1 MKSLSI
7 CVAGLC
13 FVCGAF
19 AETPRIAEYCAKILD
34 DSTYVPLLIKDLDEP
49 IKEWNYPDS
58 IPCEHT
64 PCRAKW
70 KTESKVFF
78 PFDIECREDGLV
90 GLLGGGGGG
99 ISTCFHCRKH
109 PIKLERVWKI
119 KLYGSEDENACC
131 RRSED
136 YEDKATFYLRNA
148 RESLKPFYGQV
159 FKGRWKGEW
168 DTNGNGDFPPMKRD
182 FFSRLVGECNDTIPV
197 VEYCVAGG
205 KNAELHL
212 TNYYDV
218 LPKLT
223 FADGKKMKCEGAMRV
238 EKSYEMD
245 FAEYGKRMLTHFV
258 EQDTCN
264 ATSVIATKVYLPIPK
279 YIGADALKGIPAKK
293 LYGKN
298 IPVMSR
304 NVLTCN
310 YDTIERNVLLY
321 ARIGGKCTKH
331 DLQEKKKQ
339 NIFELEQVEDVL
351 LHTKSIVGHWENC
364 GDGYICPAKCI
375 EVKDLL
381 P

>member
-1 MKSLSI
+1 MKFHSI
-7 CVAGLC
+7 CIVYLC
-13 FVCGAF
+13 FVSGAL

-70 KTESKVFF
+70 KTKSRISF
-78 PFDIECREDGLV
+78 PYDEIKGI
-90 GLLGGGGGG
+90 LGGSLSGLATFSHG
-99 ISTCFHCRKH
+99 RKS
-109 PIKLERVWKI
+109 PIKLERIRKI
-119 KLYGSEDENACC
+119 KLYGSNDEDAIGDRKFGDEA
-131 RRSED
+131 
-136 YEDKATFYLRNA
+136 KFHFQNA
-148 RESLKPFYGQV
+148 RESLKHFYGQV
-159 FKGRWKGEW
+159 FKGHWKGEW
-168 DTNGNGDFPPMKRD
+168 DTYGCGKLPSMERD
-182 FFSRLVGECNDTIPV
+182 FLARLVGECNDTIPV

-223 FADGKKMKCEGAMRV
+223 FANGKKMKCEGAMRV

-245 FAEYGKRMLTHFV
+245 FAEYGKRKLTHFV

-279 YIGADALKGIPAKK
+279 FIGADALKGIPAKS
-293 LYGKN
+293 LYGKD

-310 YDTIERNVLLY
+310 YDTIERNVLFY
-321 ARIGGKCTKH
+321 VRIGSKCNKY
-331 DLQEKKKQ
+331 DLQENKKQ
-339 NIFELEQVEDVL
+339 NIFELQQIDDVQ

-375 EVKDLL
+375 EMKDLL

>member
-1 MKSLSI
+1 MKFPSI
-7 CVAGLC
+7 CIAGLC

-49 IKEWNYPDS
+49 IREWNYPDS

-64 PCRAKW
+64 PCHAKW
-70 KTESKVFF
+70 KTKSKVFF
-78 PFDIECREDGLV
+78 PYDEIG
-90 GLLGGGGGG
+90 GILGGGGGG
-99 ISTCFHCRKH
+99 IAVCSHCPKY
-109 PIKLERVWKI
+109 PIKLERVRKI
-119 KLYGSEDENACC
+119 KLYGSNDENAIGD
-131 RRSED
+131 RKFGGE
-136 YEDKATFYLRNA
+136 KKFHFLKA
-148 RESLKPFYGQV
+148 RESLKHFYGQV
-159 FKGRWKGEW
+159 FKGRWEGEW
-168 DTNGNGDFPPMKRD
+168 YTNGNGDFPPMKRD
-182 FFSRLVGECNDTIPV
+182 FLARLVGECNDTIPV

-223 FADGKKMKCEGAMRV
+223 FADGKKMKCEGAMRI

-245 FAEYGKRMLTHFV
+245 FAEYGKRKLTHFV
-258 EQDTCN
+258 EQDTCK

-279 YIGADALKGIPAKK
+279 YIGAGALKGIPAKK
-293 LYGKN
+293 IYGKN
-298 IPVMSR
+298 IPVMSK
-304 NVLTCN
+304 NVLACN
-310 YDTIERNVLLY
+310 FNTIERNVLFY
-321 ARIGGKCTKH
+321 ARIGSKCNKY
-331 DLQEKKKQ
+331 DLQEKKQQ

-351 LHTKSIVGHWENC
+351 LHTESIVGHWENC